1 MTSRAS
7 CFNPTL
13 IRKNL
18 SRYWLLSLV
27 VFLAY
32 LPLSHTLLSHLAS
45 KASHEFL
52 IYEIR
57 YLLNSYCRGTF
68 DLFFSIASAV
78 CVFSYL
84 HKKRSSYFFHSL
96 PCSCS
101 SLFLSSYVSGIAL
114 YVLPLL
120 LIATFTTLMIPIL
133 HGDCSRFLT
142 GYLQIIAYRMVLY
155 FVLYTMAALAMV
167 LCGRGFF
174 GVLTALLLHFLIPL
188 LELFLLLSVESFLFG
203 YDVLAADP
211 VTTFLSPYLYLLPG
225 TYRFPLE
232 LPWLELGLY
241 AGAAALLLF
250 LSLQLH
256 NRRKEE
262 AVGTSLVF
270 SSVFSTLQYALT
282 FLTSWILQPFFL
294 LLGFSFLGSFSAY
307 LLLLFG
313 IPSFFLIRM
322 LLLRTRKVF
331 RKKDLLFCGIYT
343 LVLAALL
350 ISFHV
355 DLFGIVRKVP
365 KAEEVQQIQV
375 SLSNDLA
382 FDSREPKDI
391 EALIDLQRMIL
402 ASRGAMEEK
411 QDGSSYDTYKLSLT
425 YTMDGEKTMERQYTL
440 PAAYVN
446 SAAAKVREEIL
457 TYFSHEDRYTE
468 QLRQLQEITETLSF
482 RQDGF
487 SGWSFLST
495 AQQQDFFR
503 ALEEDLRNGADP
515 LFLFEERASD
525 SDKQIRLH
533 TAGVGTVG
541 EDRITLTLPHDA
553 TNARAFLNAVEAA
566 SKKTP

>member
-7 CFNPTL
+7 CFNSTL

-32 LPLSHTLLSHLAS
+32 LPLSHTLLSLLAS
-45 KASHEFL
+45 DASHASL
-52 IYEIR
+52 IEYIR
-57 YLLNSYCRGTF
+57 YPLNSYCSGTF
-68 DLFFSIASAV
+68 DLIFSIPSAF

-84 HKKRSSYFFHSL
+84 HKKRSNHFFHSL
-96 PCSCS
+96 PCNRS

-120 LIATFTTLMIPIL
+120 LIATFTAIMIPIL
-133 HGDCSRFLT
+133 HGGCSRFLT
-142 GYLQIIAYRMVLY
+142 GYLQIIAYRMLLY
-155 FVLYTMAALAMV
+155 FVLYTMAVLAMV

-174 GVLTALLLHFLIPL
+174 GVLTALLLHFLFPL

-211 VTTFLSPYLYLLPG
+211 ITTFLSPYLYLLPVA
-225 TYRFPLE
+225 YRFPIE

-282 FLTSWILQPFFL
+282 FLTSWILQLFFL
-294 LLGFSFLGSFSAY
+294 LLGFSFSDSFSTY

-331 RKKDLLFCGIYT
+331 RKKDLLACGIYT

-350 ISFHV
+350 ISFRV

-365 KAEEVQQIQV
+365 EGEEVQQIQV
-375 SLSNDLA
+375 SLSYELA
-382 FDSREPKDI
+382 FDSHNPEDI
-391 EALIDLQRMIL
+391 EALIDLQSMII
-402 ASRGAMEEK
+402 ASRGALEEK
-411 QDGSSYDTYKLSLT
+411 PYGSSYDSYTLFLT
-425 YTMDGEKTMERQYTL
+425 YIIEGEKPIKREYVL
-440 PAAYVN
+440 PAAHVN
-446 SAAAKVREEIL
+446 PAAAKVREEIL
-457 TYFSHEDRYTE
+457 AYFSHEDRYTE
-468 QLRQLQEITETLSF
+468 QLRQLQEKTETLSF
-482 RQDGF
+482 RQNH
-487 SGWSFLST
+487 SNWYFLSSS
-495 AQQQDFFR
+495 QRQDFFR
-503 ALEEDLRNGADP
+503 ALEEDFRNGADP

-525 SDKQIRLH
+525 SGKQIRLH
-533 TAGVGTVG
+533 TTGQDTIA
-541 EDRITLTLPHDA
+541 LTLPFST

-566 SKKTP
+566 SQKAP